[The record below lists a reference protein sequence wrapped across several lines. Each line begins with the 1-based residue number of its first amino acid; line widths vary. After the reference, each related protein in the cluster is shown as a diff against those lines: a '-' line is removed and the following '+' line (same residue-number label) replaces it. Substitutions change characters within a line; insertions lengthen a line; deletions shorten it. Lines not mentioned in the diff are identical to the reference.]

1 MHNHANEMMAGDDGS
16 LDRLQMS
23 QESVLYGS
31 SPHSEIIAQWI
42 SYQILGNDN
51 DDHTANYVT
60 PCIYPPPV
68 EPTLFISVTLV
79 DSYGSETTPLSPA
92 KRKALIAF

>member
-1 MHNHANEMMAGDDGS
+1 MYNHANEMMAGDDGS

-60 PCIYPPPV
+60 RRIYTPV

-79 DSYGSETTPLSPA
+79 DSYGSETNPLSPA